1 MRRLAEVMRRDEAA
15 VLATVRQRW
24 SNDPVEAHITRLK
37 TVKRQMYGQAG
48 FVLLKARVVN
58 AA

>member
-1 MRRLAEVMRRDEAA
+1 MRRDEAA